1 MAQRNVQLVAL
12 FCSRGQQGSNFVGLC
27 DIGPHVA
34 IAGGRPAVHFG
45 QGIGL
50 LLGKN
55 VIGKNG
61 GSVRDERADHD
72 LTNRSQGAGD

>member
-1 MAQRNVQLVAL
+1 
-12 FCSRGQQGSNFVGLC
+12 
-27 DIGPHVA
+27 
-34 IAGGRPAVHFG
+34 VHFG